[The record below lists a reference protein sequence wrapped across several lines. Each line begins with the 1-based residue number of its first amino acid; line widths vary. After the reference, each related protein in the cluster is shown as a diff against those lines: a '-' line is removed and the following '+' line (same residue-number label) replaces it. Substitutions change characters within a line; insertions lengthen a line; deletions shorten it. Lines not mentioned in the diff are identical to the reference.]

1 MAPAFTIGW
10 VYNLSSVP
18 EDSGASTIVAVA
30 VAFSIL
36 SLFACALR
44 LYCKLVFMRGVGLDD
59 AAVLSSFIL
68 GTAYCANTIYQTR
81 WGFGLDDDQ
90 IPRENILEYSKVR
103 QDGYVQYAGG
113 PLYALGILG
122 FKLSLLSVYHQL
134 AGFKRLYRSVLWVTM
149 ALVTL
154 NSVAFAFVFAF
165 SCDPPA
171 KVWNNDIA
179 GTCVNEVAFY
189 FGATIGLD
197 LLVIA
202 LPFPIIKGLQLDARK
217 KIGLGALF
225 GLGIFV
231 TVVQIL
237 RVESFAKIKGY
248 TDSQQ
253 PITWSM
259 IEIHVGCLV
268 ACIPTYT
275 PLLRK
280 LGHKVTREYR
290 GNHNAAF
297 RVRRWTVTSG
307 LESISH
313 RLSATRSAANES
325 QAPVDTNKSM
335 TCADDE
341 LALWDTTPE
350 RCQAEVWAV
359 PNAYRM
365 MPVSRDGQPIDEEL
379 HAGDSM
385 EAKATPMQRE
395 NEITV
400 TQEIRIIDVA

>member
-1 MAPAFTIGW
+1 MAPAFTTGW

-18 EDSGASTIVAVA
+18 ESSGASTIVAVA
-30 VAFSIL
+30 IAFSIL

-44 LYCKLVFMRGVGLDD
+44 LYCKLVFMGGFGLDD

-90 IPRENILEYSKVR
+90 IPMENILEYSK
-103 QDGYVQYAGG
+103 AGG

-122 FKLSLLSVYHQL
+122 FKLSLLLVYHQL

-179 GTCVNEVAFY
+179 GNCVNEVAFY
-189 FGATIGLD
+189 FAISGATIGLD

-202 LPFPIIKGLQLDARK
+202 LPFPIIKGLQLDVRK

-225 GLGIFV
+225 SLGIFV

-253 PITWSM
+253 PIIWSM
-259 IEIHVGCLV
+259 IEIH
-268 ACIPTYT
+268 
-275 PLLRK
+275 
-280 LGHKVTREYR
+280 
-290 GNHNAAF
+290 
-297 RVRRWTVTSG
+297 
-307 LESISH
+307 
-313 RLSATRSAANES
+313 
-325 QAPVDTNKSM
+325 
-335 TCADDE
+335 
-341 LALWDTTPE
+341 
-350 RCQAEVWAV
+350 AV
-359 PNAYRM
+359 PNASRM
-365 MPVSRDGQPIDEEL
+365 MPVSRDGKSIDEDL
-379 HAGDSM
+379 HAGDSR
-385 EAKATPMQRE
+385 ESKAPPIQRD

-400 TQEIRIIDVA
+400 TQEIRITDVA

>member
-18 EDSGASTIVAVA
+18 ESSGASTIIAVA

-44 LYCKLVFMRGVGLDD
+44 LYCKLVFMRGFGLDD
-59 AAVLSSFIL
+59 AAAP
-68 GTAYCANTIYQTR
+68 TPYTRTETR

-103 QDGYVQYAGG
+103 QDGCVNLVQYAGG

-134 AGFKRLYRSVLWVTM
+134 AGFKKLYRRVLWVTM

-171 KVWNNDIA
+171 KVWHNDIA
-179 GTCVNEVAFY
+179 GNCVNEVAFY

-275 PLLRK
+275 ALLRK
-280 LGHKVTREYR
+280 LGHKVTREYH
-290 GNHNAAF
+290 GHHNAAF

-313 RLSATRSAANES
+313 RLSATRSAANGS
-325 QAPVDTNKSM
+325 QVPVDTNKSQ

-350 RCQAEVWAV
+350 TCQAEVWAV

-365 MPVSRDGQPIDEEL
+365 MPVSCDGKSIDEDL
-379 HAGDSM
+379 HAGDARES
-385 EAKATPMQRE
+385 KATPIQRD

-400 TQEIRIIDVA
+400 TQEIRITDVA

>member
-1 MAPAFTIGW
+1 MAPAFTVGW

-18 EDSGASTIVAVA
+18 ESSGASTIVAVA
-30 VAFSIL
+30 IAFSLL

-44 LYCKLVFMRGVGLDD
+44 LYCKLVLMRGVGLDD
-59 AAVLSSFIL
+59 AAVLSSFLL

-90 IPRENILEYSKVR
+90 IPMENILEYSK
-103 QDGYVQYAGG
+103 VQYAGG

-134 AGFKRLYRSVLWVTM
+134 AGFKKLYRRVLWVTM

-171 KVWNNDIA
+171 KVWDDDIA
-179 GTCVNEVAFY
+179 GSCVNEVAFY
-189 FGATIGLD
+189 FAISGATIALD
-197 LLVIA
+197 LLVIV
-202 LPFPIIKGLQLDARK
+202 LPFPIIQGLQLDVRK

-280 LGHKVTREYR
+280 LGHKVTRDYR

-313 RLSATRSAANES
+313 RLSATHSGPNEA

-341 LALWDTTPE
+341 LVLWDTTPE

-359 PNAYRM
+359 PNAYRT
-365 MPVSRDGQPIDEEL
+365 MPVSRDGQSIDEDV
-379 HAGDSM
+379 HTGDSM
-385 EAKATPMQRE
+385 EAKATPIQRD

-400 TQEIRIIDVA
+400 TQEIRITDVA

>member
-1 MAPAFTIGW
+1 M
-10 VYNLSSVP
+10 
-18 EDSGASTIVAVA
+18 
-30 VAFSIL
+30 
-36 SLFACALR
+36 
-44 LYCKLVFMRGVGLDD
+44 VFMRGVGLDD

-90 IPRENILEYSKVR
+90 IPKENILEYSK
-103 QDGYVQYAGG
+103 VQYAGG

-189 FGATIGLD
+189 FAISGATIGLD

-313 RLSATRSAANES
+313 RLSAAHSGPDEA
-325 QAPVDTNKSM
+325 QAPVDMNKSM

-365 MPVSRDGQPIDEEL
+365 MPVSRDGKSIDEDIQT
-379 HAGDSM
+379 GDSM
-385 EAKATPMQRE
+385 EAKATPIQRD

-400 TQEIRIIDVA
+400 TQEIRITDVA

>member
-18 EDSGASTIVAVA
+18 ESSGASTIIAVA

-90 IPRENILEYSKVR
+90 IPRENILEYSKV
-103 QDGYVQYAGG
+103 QYAGG

-134 AGFKRLYRSVLWVTM
+134 AGFKKLYRSILWVTM

-179 GTCVNEVAFY
+179 GNCVNEVAFY
-189 FGATIGLD
+189 FAISGATIGLD

-280 LGHKVTREYR
+280 LGHKVTRDYR
-290 GNHNAAF
+290 HNHSAAF
-297 RVRRWTVTSG
+297 RVRRWTITSG

-313 RLSATRSAANES
+313 RLSGTRSAANES

-365 MPVSRDGQPIDEEL
+365 MPVSRDGKPIDEEL
-379 HAGDSM
+379 HAGHSM
-385 EAKATPMQRE
+385 EAKATPVQRE

-400 TQEIRIIDVA
+400 TQEIRITDVA

>member
-18 EDSGASTIVAVA
+18 ESSGASTIVAVA
-30 VAFSIL
+30 IAFSIL
-36 SLFACALR
+36 SLLACALR

-59 AAVLSSFIL
+59 TAVLSSFIL

-90 IPRENILEYSKVR
+90 IPMENILEYSK
-103 QDGYVQYAGG
+103 VQYAGG

-134 AGFKRLYRSVLWVTM
+134 AGFKKLYRRVLWVTM

-154 NSVAFAFVFAF
+154 NSVAFTFVFAF

-171 KVWNNDIA
+171 KVWDNGIA
-179 GTCVNEVAFY
+179 GRCVNEVAFY
-189 FGATIGLD
+189 FAISGTTIGLD
-197 LLVIA
+197 LLVIV
-202 LPFPIIKGLQLDARK
+202 LPFPIIKGLQLDVRK

-280 LGHKVTREYR
+280 LGHKVTRDYR

-297 RVRRWTVTSG
+297 RARRWTVTSG
-307 LESISH
+307 LESVSH
-313 RLSATRSAANES
+313 RLSATRSGPNGA
-325 QAPVDTNKSM
+325 QAPVDTSKSM

-341 LALWDTTPE
+341 LALWDTTQE
-350 RCQAEVWAV
+350 KCQAEVWAV

-365 MPVSRDGQPIDEEL
+365 MPASRNGQSIDEDI
-379 HAGDSM
+379 HTGDSM
-385 EAKATPMQRE
+385 EAKATPVRRD

-400 TQEIRIIDVA
+400 TQEIRITDVA

>member
-10 VYNLSSVP
+10 VYNLRNVP
-18 EDSGASTIVAVA
+18 ESSGASTIVAVA
-30 VAFSIL
+30 IAFSIL

-90 IPRENILEYSKVR
+90 IPMENILEYSK
-103 QDGYVQYAGG
+103 VQYAGG

-122 FKLSLLSVYHQL
+122 FKLSLLAVYHQL
-134 AGFKRLYRSVLWVTM
+134 AGFKKLYRRVLWVTM

-171 KVWNNDIA
+171 KVWDNDIA
-179 GTCVNEVAFY
+179 GHCVNEVAFY
-189 FGATIGLD
+189 FAISGATIGLD

-202 LPFPIIKGLQLDARK
+202 LPFPIIKSLQLDVRK

-231 TVVQIL
+231 TVVQVL

-280 LGHKVTREYR
+280 LGHKVTRDYR

-297 RVRRWTVTSG
+297 RARRWTVTSG

-313 RLSATRSAANES
+313 RLSATRSGPNGA

-341 LALWDTTPE
+341 LALWDTTQE
-350 RCQAEVWAV
+350 RCQAEVRAV

-365 MPVSRDGQPIDEEL
+365 MPASRNGQSIDEDI
-379 HAGDSM
+379 HTGDSM
-385 EAKATPMQRE
+385 EAKANPIRRD

-400 TQEIRIIDVA
+400 TQEIRITDVA